1 MAPTDFP
8 HLPSLTSLCSYEQA
22 AQLGY
27 SVEQDV
33 ERFVRYAW
41 LEKQAMEIGL
51 AWLNPTPEW
60 EMKEALSLHVYL
72 DAEHV
77 SALRTRVSEMRN
89 PPPRMDVCPSPALQA
104 FLDELLTAGAT
115 LEKVVGL
122 YGVLKPALNAAY
134 RQHIEQAHPLVDH
147 PTRRMLRHIL
157 LDEEEV
163 MRWGEAAIVALTA
176 TPEAAARAERWSAHL
191 DAYLQAAGG
200 VMGDGDAQIELPPSR
215 VQAPFAPDFFP
226 ARDERFTSQWN
237 FVFPPHEVARTEGVP
252 SEEKTL
258 ALMCKRALEMDVPE
272 VMARMIWEAQDQPWQ
287 YYLDMCRQLWD
298 EARHAMMG
306 AVYLE
311 AHGIDWK
318 QIPLHPGF
326 SLRLN
331 QHMSAA
337 EAHAVLY
344 AIEQSLMPATTGK
357 RYEWE
362 TASQTQDALATLFQ
376 DFDWA
381 DEVLHV
387 RIGRQWLLA
396 TLKMTRDE
404 AIQLGQEQ
412 ATQSEST
419 LLAYE
424 GRGEQVN
431 WWPDFVRSVLGHES
445 AMTAYT
451 LGTADPVYRAQH
463 PPTSDASG

>member
-1 MAPTDFP
+1 MVTSDSPQLPT
-8 HLPSLTSLCSYEQA
+8 LAGLCSYEQA
-22 AQLGY
+22 AQMGY

-33 ERFVRYAW
+33 ARFVRYAW
-41 LEKQAMEIGL
+41 LEKQAMEIAL

-60 EMKEALSLHVYL
+60 EMKEALSLHLYL

-104 FLDELLTAGAT
+104 FVDELLTAADT

-122 YGVLKPALNAAY
+122 YGVLKPALIAAY
-134 RQHIEQAHPLVDH
+134 REHIEQAHPLVDH

-157 LDEEEV
+157 LDEDEI
-163 MRWGEAAIVALTA
+163 MRWGEAAIAALTA
-176 TPEAAARAERWSAHL
+176 SPEETARAKRWSAHL
-191 DAYLQAAGG
+191 NAYLQAAGG
-200 VMGDGDAQIELPPSR
+200 VMGNGDTTVDVPSSR
-215 VQAPFAPDFFP
+215 VTAPFAPDFFP
-226 ARDERFTSQWN
+226 ARDERFFNQWN

-252 SEEKTL
+252 AEEKTL

-272 VMARMIWEAQDQPWQ
+272 AMARMIWEAQDQPWR
-287 YYLDMCRQLWD
+287 YYLDMSRQLWD

-306 AVYLE
+306 TVYLTHRRIAWRE
-311 AHGIDWK
+311 
-318 QIPLHPGF
+318 IPLHPGF
-326 SLRLN
+326 SIRLN

-344 AIEQSLMPATTGK
+344 TIEQSLMPATTGK

-362 TASQTQDALATLFQ
+362 TAAQTQDELATLFQ

-381 DEVLHV
+381 DEALHV

-412 ATQSEST
+412 ATRSESA
-419 LLAYE
+419 LHAYE
-424 GRGEQVN
+424 ARGEQVN
-431 WWPDFVRSVLGHES
+431 WWPAFVRRVLGHES

-451 LGTADPVYRAQH
+451 LGTADPVYRAKR
-463 PPTSDASG
+463 PPTADMPD

>member
-1 MAPTDFP
+1 MNTTDSPQLPT
-8 HLPSLTSLCSYEQA
+8 LAGLCSYEQA
-22 AQLGY
+22 AQLAY

-60 EMKEALSLHVYL
+60 EVKEALSLHVYL

-89 PPPRMDVCPSPALQA
+89 PPPRMDVCPSSALQA
-104 FLDELLTAGAT
+104 FVDELLTAEDT

-122 YGVLKPALNAAY
+122 YGVLRPALIAAY
-134 RQHIEQAHPLVDH
+134 RQHLEQAHPLVDH
-147 PTRRMLRHIL
+147 PTRRMLKHVL
-157 LDEEEV
+157 LDDDEV
-163 MRWGEAAIVALTA
+163 MQWGEAALDALTA
-176 TPEAAARAERWSAHL
+176 SAEGAERAERWSAHL
-191 DAYLQAAGG
+191 NAYLQAAGG
-200 VMGDGDAQIELPPSR
+200 VMGDGDAAVELPPSR
-215 VQAPFAPDFFP
+215 VKAPFTPDFFP
-226 ARDERFTSQWN
+226 TRDERFIHQWN
-237 FVFPPHEVARTEGVP
+237 FVFPPHEVARTDGVP
-252 SEEKTL
+252 AEEKTL

-272 VMARMIWEAQDQPWQ
+272 AMARMIWEAQDQPWQ
-287 YYLDMCRQLWD
+287 YYTDMCRQLWD

-306 AVYLE
+306 TVYLE
-311 AHGIDWK
+311 SRGVGWK

-331 QHMSAA
+331 RHMSAP

-362 TASQTQDALATLFQ
+362 TAVQTKDELATLFQ

-387 RIGRQWLLA
+387 HIGRQWLLA
-396 TLKMTRDE
+396 TLKMSRDE
-404 AIQLGQEQ
+404 AIWLGQDQ
-412 ATQSEST
+412 ATQSESA
-419 LLAYE
+419 LLAYAD
-424 GRGEQVN
+424 RGEQVN
-431 WWPDFVRSVLGHES
+431 WWPAFVRKVLGHES
-445 AMTAYT
+445 AMKAYT
-451 LGTADPVYRAQH
+451 FGTADPVYRAKRE
-463 PPTSDASG
+463 